1 MSYILFMLIH
11 HGKSEI
17 TNYDHVVINISN
29 IPNISNISNIPNIP
43 NISIHITPIYNSRNS
58 LRSNIQLQTTEI
70 VDNSFTVYSNGANIK
85 FFWMV
90 CYE

>member
-17 TNYDHVVINISN
+17 TNYDHVVINIPN
-29 IPNISNISNIPNIP
+29 IPNIS

-70 VDNSFTVYSNGANIK
+70 VDNSFTVYSNGANIN

>member
-1 MSYILFMLIH
+1 MPTL

-17 TNYDHVVINISN
+17 TNYKNVLIDISN
-29 IPNISNISNIPNIP
+29 ILNISNISNISNLHY
-43 NISIHITPIYNSRNS
+43 SIHITPIYSSQNS
-58 LRSNIQLQTTEI
+58 LRSPIHLQTTEI
-70 VDNSFTVYSNGANIK
+70 DNYSFTVYSNGANVK

>member
-1 MSYILFMLIH
+1 MPIH

-17 TNYDHVVINISN
+17 TNYDHVMID
-29 IPNISNISNIPNIP
+29 IPNIP
-43 NISIHITPIYNSRNS
+43 NSNILNISNISIHITPIYKSQNS

-70 VDNSFTVYSNGANIK
+70 VDNSFTVYSNGTNIK

>member
-1 MSYILFMLIH
+1 MLIH
-11 HGKSEI
+11 HGKTEI
-17 TNYDHVVINISN
+17 TNYDHVVINIPN
-29 IPNISNISNIPNIP
+29 IPNILNIP
-43 NISIHITPIYNSRNS
+43 NISIHITPIYTSRNS
-58 LRSNIQLQTTEI
+58 LRSAIQLQTTEI